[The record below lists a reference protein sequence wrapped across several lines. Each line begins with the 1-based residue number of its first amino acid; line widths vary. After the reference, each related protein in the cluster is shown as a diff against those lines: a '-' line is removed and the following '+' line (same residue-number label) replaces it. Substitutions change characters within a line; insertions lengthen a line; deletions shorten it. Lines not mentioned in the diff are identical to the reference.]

1 MLLFKQFSTII
12 GNKSYLDNG
21 NFQWDMTV
29 HENSVELVMSNV
41 FNILCTPYGTQ
52 PLLRTFGLSS
62 SWIDQPGS
70 IGLMQAKIAALL
82 SISLW
87 EPRAIVRDLEFFLN
101 PSDIMAGLYSV
112 AIEIEVDRGRPC
124 KRSCSHR
131 QHRPPCGCLTRLSTQ
146 AIRHRNKRRSHC
158 KHP

>member
-87 EPRAIVRDLEFFLN
+87 EPRAIVRDFEFFLN

-112 AIEIEVDRGRPC
+112 AIEIEVDL
-124 KRSCSHR
+124 R
-131 QHRPPCGCLTRLSTQ
+131 QTVQTILFAPPAPASVWVLDAPFDASYPTPQQETITL
-146 AIRHRNKRRSHC
+146 
-158 KHP
+158 

>member
-52 PLLRTFGLSS
+52 PLL
-62 SWIDQPGS
+62 
-70 IGLMQAKIAALL
+70 
-82 SISLW
+82 
-87 EPRAIVRDLEFFLN
+87 
-101 PSDIMAGLYSV
+101 
-112 AIEIEVDRGRPC
+112 
-124 KRSCSHR
+124 
-131 QHRPPCGCLTRLSTQ
+131 
-146 AIRHRNKRRSHC
+146 
-158 KHP
+158 